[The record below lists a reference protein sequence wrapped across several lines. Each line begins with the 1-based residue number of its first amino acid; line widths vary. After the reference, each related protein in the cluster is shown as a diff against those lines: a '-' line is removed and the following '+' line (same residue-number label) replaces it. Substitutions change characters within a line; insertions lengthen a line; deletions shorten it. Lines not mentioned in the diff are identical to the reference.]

1 MTNEEKLQ
9 NFYEKSIDSANQQ
22 AQDKIR
28 EHQQA
33 LDQMFEEHKQTKAR
47 LDKIELEDEEE
58 KLKRENN
65 IELSREQLG
74 IRRTLSVRSD
84 ALKKELFEEVVSNL
98 MAFKK
103 TPAYID
109 YICKKVQEAQK
120 MVAEGEEV
128 HYLLDASD
136 KDLAETISKKTGVP
150 METSKENMIGG
161 VRAKIPGRNLLFD
174 FAFSVLLQEEKD
186 RFTFEGG
193 YEHV

>member
-1 MTNEEKLQ
+1 MTNEEKLES
-9 NFYEKSIDSANQQ
+9 FYEKSIDSANKQ
-22 AQDKIR
+22 AQEKIK
-28 EHQQA
+28 EHQAA
-33 LDQMFEEHKQTKAR
+33 LDQMFEEHKQRKNR
-47 LDKIELEDEEE
+47 LEKIELADEEE

-74 IRRTLSVRSD
+74 IRRNLSVRSD
-84 ALKKELFEEVVSNL
+84 ALKKELFEEVVQNL
-98 MAFKK
+98 MEFKK

-109 YICKKVQEAQK
+109 YICQKVKEAQK
-120 MVAEGEEV
+120 MVADGEEV
-128 HYLLDASD
+128 HYLLDSTD
-136 KDLAETISKKTGVP
+136 QGLAETISRKTGVP
-150 METSKENMIGG
+150 METSKENMMGG

>member
-1 MTNEEKLQ
+1 MTNEEKLES
-9 NFYEKSIDSANQQ
+9 FYEKSIDSANKQ
-22 AQDKIR
+22 AQEKIK
-28 EHQQA
+28 EHQAA
-33 LDQMFEEHKQTKAR
+33 LDQMFEEHKQRKNR
-47 LDKIELEDEEE
+47 LEKIELADEEE

-74 IRRTLSVRSD
+74 IRRNLSVRSD
-84 ALKKELFEEVVSNL
+84 ALKKELFEEVVRNL
-98 MAFKK
+98 MEFKK

-109 YICKKVQEAQK
+109 YICQKVKEAQK
-120 MVAEGEEV
+120 MVADGEEV
-128 HYLLDASD
+128 HYLLDSSD
-136 KDLAETISKKTGVP
+136 QGLAETISRKTGVP
-150 METSKENMIGG
+150 METSKENMMGG